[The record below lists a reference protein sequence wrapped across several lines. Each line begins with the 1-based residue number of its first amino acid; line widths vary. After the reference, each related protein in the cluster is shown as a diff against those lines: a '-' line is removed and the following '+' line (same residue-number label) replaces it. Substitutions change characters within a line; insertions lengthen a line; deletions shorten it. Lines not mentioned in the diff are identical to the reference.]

1 MIIILPGFYLS
12 LYRPSH
18 KIIIFFPL
26 FLEKSPESK
35 SAQGHESPNTV
46 LGKAVTI
53 FTPADAFMFLPSTWT
68 LHCTLFFFKLF
79 LFVFVFRPCHTGYS
93 PGIARVGHDLV
104 TKPSPPHSLWD
115 LSSLIRDQTWVPC
128 IRSLGS

>member
-68 LHCTLFFFKLF
+68 LHCTLFFLNYFCLCLF
-79 LFVFVFRPCHTGYS
+79 L
-93 PGIARVGHDLV
+93 GHATQAIVQGLQELDM
-104 TKPSPPHSLWD
+104 T
-115 LSSLIRDQTWVPC
+115 
-128 IRSLGS
+128 